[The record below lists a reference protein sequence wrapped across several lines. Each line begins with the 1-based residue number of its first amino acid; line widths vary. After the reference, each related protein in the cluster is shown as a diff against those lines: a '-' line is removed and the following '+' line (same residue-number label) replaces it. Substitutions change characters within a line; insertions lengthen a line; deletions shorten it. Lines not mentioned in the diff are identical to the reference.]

1 MLALGLASVPFFTG
15 LYEKWSEISVNLP
28 QVESNT
34 PIYIQARKT
43 NEMPN
48 CFGSDCDRELP
59 LTNPLTNADPTIYTV
74 KFCDIFRDPKRYDG
88 KIIRIKAFYWQGI
101 DTNALEDSA
110 CKEWMRPTCSNAH
123 KAECESAFDR
133 IIKVMDESNGSMT
146 KIDVIGRY
154 TDDIIDPDPFQQGRV
169 HLFEIIEL
177 KTAKST
183 KQSRESFRESF

>member
-1 MLALGLASVPFFTG
+1 
-15 LYEKWSEISVNLP
+15 
-28 QVESNT
+28 
-34 PIYIQARKT
+34 
-43 NEMPN
+43 
-48 CFGSDCDRELP
+48 
-59 LTNPLTNADPTIYTV
+59 
-74 KFCDIFRDPKRYDG
+74 
-88 KIIRIKAFYWQGI
+88 
-101 DTNALEDSA
+101 
-110 CKEWMRPTCSNAH
+110 MRPTCRNAH